1 MENYSRYITAAGR
14 ILLSLLF
21 LVSGY
26 FKITHWSAIAG
37 MMASK
42 GMPAVPVL
50 LALAIVLEIGGGLAL
65 VFGIRP
71 REVGWL
77 LFLYLIPVTLM
88 FHNFWAYQ
96 GMEQTSQM
104 ANFLKNVG
112 VMGGL
117 LLVTT
122 TAAASGGERRS

>member
-1 MENYSRYITAAGR
+1 MENYPRYITAAGR

-50 LALAIVLEIGGGLAL
+50 LALAIVLEIGGGSLSCSESALGKLAGS
-65 VFGIRP
+65 FSC
-71 REVGWL
+71 
-77 LFLYLIPVTLM
+77 T
-88 FHNFWAYQ
+88 
-96 GMEQTSQM
+96 
-104 ANFLKNVG
+104 
-112 VMGGL
+112 
-117 LLVTT
+117 
-122 TAAASGGERRS
+122 